1 MRVLILGGSGFLGG
15 RLALFLSQMGHKVF
29 IGSRKKTEYLK
40 LPNIETKVID
50 WSDDN
55 SLDSIFESVD
65 FIIHA
70 AGMNSRQSLHNPK
83 EAEDFKDNGTSKLI
97 LAAMRANIHRFIYL
111 SSAHVYASPLTGTI
125 SEKKLP
131 QNSHPYAKAHIAAEK
146 SILKHLN
153 GGKIQFFILRLA
165 NIFGVPY
172 DKDLDCWT
180 LLVNDLCRQA
190 VEKKEL
196 ILTGHGN
203 EKRDFLSATQLCE
216 VINKI
221 IESKPVFIKNRIF
234 NIGSGVSFSTFEMAQ
249 LIQQRCLYVLGFLPD
264 IKKSLVDQEND
275 KVSLFYK
282 VDKISKLGIEVD
294 YKKNTHEIDDLLR
307 FCNST
312 YG

>member
-1 MRVLILGGSGFLGG
+1 MQVLILGGSGFLGG

-83 EAEDFKDNGTSKLI
+83 EAEDFKGNGTSKLI

-125 SEKKLP
+125 SEEKLP

-153 GGKIQFFILRLA
+153 GGKIQF
-165 NIFGVPY
+165 
-172 DKDLDCWT
+172 
-180 LLVNDLCRQA
+180 A
-190 VEKKEL
+190 VERL
-196 ILTGHGN
+196 L
-203 EKRDFLSATQLCE
+203 EKSDVEHENPR
-216 VINKI
+216 
-221 IESKPVFIKNRIF
+221 SKPLRQDL
-234 NIGSGVSFSTFEMAQ
+234 GSSAPLAGAKRGVDS
-249 LIQQRCLYVLGFLPD
+249 PD
-264 IKKSLVDQEND
+264 MEGRSAESSSAN
-275 KVSLFYK
+275 
-282 VDKISKLGIEVD
+282 
-294 YKKNTHEIDDLLR
+294 
-307 FCNST
+307 
-312 YG
+312 